1 MKTVEMSKSDWLK
14 WQKEVIR
21 AEMKEVSNGANT
33 SNKGNVCYSEEN
45 R

>member
-21 AEMKEVSNGANT
+21 AEMKEVSKW
-33 SNKGNVCYSEEN
+33 S
-45 R
+45 

>member
-21 AEMKEVSNGANT
+21 AEMKEVQSGANT
-33 SNKGNVCYSEEN
+33 SNKRNVCHCEEN